1 MLPVYGANIKE
12 GKFDI
17 KHAAIFAVVA
27 VLANMLAFGVVTPIM
42 TVLLYGGELTIT
54 FMQSFAATL
63 SNITVLVVAG
73 IPLLFALAKR
83 YAKGTNLSRE

>member
-12 GKFDI
+12 GKFDA
-17 KHAAIFAVVA
+17 KHAVIFAVIA
-27 VLANMLAFGVVTPIM
+27 VLANMIAFGVVTPIM

-63 SNITVLVVAG
+63 SNITVLVLAG
-73 IPLLFALAKR
+73 IPLLYALARR